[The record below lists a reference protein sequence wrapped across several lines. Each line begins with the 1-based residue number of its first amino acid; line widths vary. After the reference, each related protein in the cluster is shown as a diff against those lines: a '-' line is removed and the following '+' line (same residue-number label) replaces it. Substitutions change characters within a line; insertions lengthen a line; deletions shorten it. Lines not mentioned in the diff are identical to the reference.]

1 MSPSSIE
8 VPSWVPDTVFYQ
20 VFPDRF
26 ARSDRLV
33 APGVFEPWDA
43 PPTRAGFKG
52 GDLFGLAARLDDLV
66 DLGIDGLYLNPIFT
80 AASNHRY
87 NTSDYLAVDPLLGG
101 ERAFRELLDGAH
113 GRGMRVIL
121 DGVFNHAGRGF
132 GPFQGVA
139 ENGVASPYR
148 DWFYLDEDVRD
159 GRRGID
165 PYPVGERS
173 GTHERTGFRAWW
185 NIPALPKLRVEHPP
199 VREFLFGVAEH
210 WLRAGIDGWRLDVPA
225 EIEDPTFWPEF
236 RRRVRAVN
244 PDAYLVGEV
253 WSEAP
258 EWLTG
263 DRFDALMNYPLGIA
277 ILGYASGGRLDQ
289 AAIESQRDYR
299 ESLQALDGPAF
310 GMRLEWL
317 TGRGEPEV
325 TEAQYNLIGSH
336 DTPRARTVLAGDVA
350 ALRLAML
357 VQLTLPGAPSI
368 YYGDELGMEG
378 GPDPDCRRGYPVAP
392 DADALA
398 LRAFVR
404 AVIRAR
410 RGNVALRRGSVRVAA
425 TSGRAL
431 AISREAS
438 GERALV
444 AFNAGRTSTRL
455 ELASTIGSGFAPIE
469 LPGLP
474 SGRVVDGSTIELP
487 PQGALVLA

>member
-1 MSPSSIE
+1 MEVPHRRAVRVHRPEGSLMSPSSIE

-101 ERAFRELLDGAH
+101 ERAFRE
-113 GRGMRVIL
+113 
-121 DGVFNHAGRGF
+121 
-132 GPFQGVA
+132 
-139 ENGVASPYR
+139 
-148 DWFYLDEDVRD
+148 
-159 GRRGID
+159 
-165 PYPVGERS
+165 
-173 GTHERTGFRAWW
+173 
-185 NIPALPKLRVEHPP
+185 
-199 VREFLFGVAEH
+199 
-210 WLRAGIDGWRLDVPA
+210 RLDVTA
-225 EIEDPTFWPEF
+225 DTEDPTFWPEF

-258 EWLTG
+258 EWLKG

-289 AAIESQRDYR
+289 AAIDSQRDYR

-310 GMRLEWL
+310 GARLEWL
-317 TGRGEPEV
+317 AGRGEPEV

-378 GPDPDCRRGYPVAP
+378 GADPDCRRGYPVAP
-392 DADALA
+392 DDEGLA
-398 LRAFVR
+398 LRSFVR
-404 AVIRAR
+404 AAIRAR
-410 RGNVALRRGSVRVAA
+410 
-425 TSGRAL
+425 
-431 AISREAS
+431 
-438 GERALV
+438 
-444 AFNAGRTSTRL
+444 
-455 ELASTIGSGFAPIE
+455 
-469 LPGLP
+469 
-474 SGRVVDGSTIELP
+474 
-487 PQGALVLA
+487 

>member
-1 MSPSSIE
+1 MPFD
-8 VPSWVPDTVFYQ
+8 PPPWVPDTVFYQ

-26 ARSDRLV
+26 ARSDRL
-33 APGVFEPWDA
+33 APPGEFEPWEG

-52 GDLFGLAARLDDLV
+52 GDLYGLAARLDDLV

-87 NTSDYLAVDPLLGG
+87 NTSDYRTVDPMLGG
-101 ERAFRELLDGAH
+101 DAAFRELLDGAH
-113 GRGMRVIL
+113 ARGMRVIL

-165 PYPVGERS
+165 PYPVGEQS

-199 VREFLFGVAEH
+199 LREFLFGVAEH

-244 PDAYLVGEV
+244 AEAYLVGEV

-258 EWLTG
+258 EWLQG

-277 ILGYASGGRLDQ
+277 ILGYASGGQLDQ
-289 AAIESQRDYR
+289 AAIDGQRDYR
-299 ESLQALDGPAF
+299 ESLHPIEGAALGS
-310 GMRLEWL
+310 RLEWL
-317 TGRGEPEV
+317 TARYDPAV
-325 TEAQYNLIGSH
+325 VEAQYNLIGSH
-336 DTPRARTVLAGDVA
+336 DTPRARTVLAGDLA

-357 VQLTLPGAPSI
+357 LHLTLPGAPSI
-368 YYGDELGMEG
+368 YYGDEFGMEG
-378 GPDPDCRRGYPVAP
+378 GADPDCRRGYPVAP
-392 DADALA
+392 DDEGLA
-398 LRAFVR
+398 LRSFVR
-404 AVIRAR
+404 AAIRAR
-410 RGNVALRRGSVRVAA
+410 RAHVALRRGSVRVAA
-425 TSGRAL
+425 ASGQAL
-431 AISREAS
+431 ALSREAS
-438 GERALV
+438 GEQALV
-444 AFNAGRTSTRL
+444 ALNSGRTPARL
-455 ELASTIGSGFAPIE
+455 ELSSPIGGGLATIE
-469 LPGLP
+469 LPGVAM
-474 SGRVVDGSTIELP
+474 GQIVDGATIELP